1 MIVKNQL
8 KGKVVSNKMKKT
20 VVVEVE
26 RLKKDRKY
34 KRRYNYLK
42 SFKAHDEKEECK
54 IGDEV
59 LIEEC
64 RPISKDKKWRV
75 IKRTPGAD
83 RGEPDKE
90 LDEPMINEVLKE
102 KETQPESDEKNINK

>member
-1 MIVKNQL
+1 MVKNQL

-26 RLKKDRKY
+26 RIKKDQKY
-34 KRRYNYLK
+34 KRRFEYLK
-42 SFKAHDEKEECK
+42 NYKAHDEKEECK

-64 RPISKDKKWRV
+64 RPKSKDKKWLV
-75 IKRTPGAD
+75 IKRI
-83 RGEPDKE
+83 RVSINSEPEKGLEEPIFEENFEEKKSKE
-90 LDEPMINEVLKE
+90 EP
-102 KETQPESDEKNINK
+102 SEKN

>member
-1 MIVKNQL
+1 MVKNQL
-8 KGKVVSNKMKKT
+8 NGKVISNKMKKT
-20 VVVEVE
+20 VVVEVK
-26 RLKKDRKY
+26 RIKKDRKY

-64 RPISKDKKWRV
+64 RPMSKDKKWRV
-75 IKRTPGAD
+75 IKRT
-83 RGEPDKE
+83 RLSTIFEPEKE
-90 LDEPMINEVLKE
+90 LEEPMIEEVLE
-102 KETQPESDEKNINK
+102 KKKTISKPDEENLNK